1 MQDSSSE
8 QDRKPSAGP
17 AGETAAAQIT
27 TQAAEG
33 GAPGGV
39 ATDAGAIDRGA
50 PGGSAADGG
59 AADAGAADG
68 GAADAGA
75 ADGADQDSAAE
86 DGPAPGAVGRRF
98 GRLAMAVG
106 AAVIVAVVAFAA
118 FAAGG
123 LSGPARPSS
132 AIPSPP
138 RENKTFVEDNDGT
151 GADNQANILHST
163 APGMVHVLSA
173 RGTPAGAGVI
183 LTPSG
188 LVLTSDQVLQGA
200 RRATVRVVLSGR
212 SFPARLV
219 GADASHGLG
228 LLQIVGGPAFRP
240 IAVGNSR
247 YLSRGAAV
255 TAVGS
260 SGLTRTFTLNI
271 GNLTGGAGAVADGGQ
286 QLTGLLVSTARVAA
300 REEAGG
306 PLVNLSG
313 QAIGINVAGTGSGLH
328 HTGFAVPINEA
339 LAVAKSIQ
347 ASHSG

>member
-33 GAPGGV
+33 GAAGGV
-39 ATDAGAIDRGA
+39 ATDAGAVDRGA
-50 PGGSAADGG
+50 PGGSAADE
-59 AADAGAADG
+59 

-75 ADGADQDSAAE
+75 ADGAGQDSPAE
-86 DGPAPGAVGRRF
+86 DGPGPGAGGRRY

-106 AAVIVAVVAFAA
+106 AAVIVAVAAFAA
-118 FAAGG
+118 FTAAGG

-132 AIPSPP
+132 AIPGPP
-138 RENKTFVEDNDGT
+138 RENKTFVEDDDGT
-151 GADNQANILHST
+151 GADSQANILHSA
-163 APGMVHVLSA
+163 APGLVHVLSA

-188 LVLTSDQVLQGA
+188 LVLTSNQVLQGA
-200 RRATVRVVLSGR
+200 RQVTVRVVLSGR

-240 IAVGNSR
+240 IAVGNSG

-271 GNLTGGAGAVADGGQ
+271 GNLTGGTGAVADGGQ
-286 QLTGLLVSTARVAA
+286 QLTGLLVSTARVMAG
-300 REEAGG
+300 EETGG

-328 HTGFAVPINEA
+328 RTGYAVPIDEA

>member
-33 GAPGGV
+33 GAAGGV
-39 ATDAGAIDRGA
+39 ATDAGAGDRGA
-50 PGGSAADGG
+50 PGGSAADE
-59 AADAGAADG
+59 

-75 ADGADQDSAAE
+75 ADGAGQDSPAE
-86 DGPAPGAVGRRF
+86 DGPGPGAGGRRY

-106 AAVIVAVVAFAA
+106 AAVIVAVAAFAA
-118 FAAGG
+118 FTAAGG

-132 AIPSPP
+132 AIPGPP
-138 RENKTFVEDNDGT
+138 RENKTFVEDDDGT
-151 GADNQANILHST
+151 GADSQANILHSA
-163 APGMVHVLSA
+163 APGLVHVLSA

-188 LVLTSDQVLQGA
+188 LVLTSNQVLQGA
-200 RRATVRVVLSGR
+200 RQVTVRVVLSGR

-240 IAVGNSR
+240 IAVGNSG

-271 GNLTGGAGAVADGGQ
+271 GNLTGGTGAVADGGQ
-286 QLTGLLVSTARVAA
+286 QLTGLLVSTARVMAG
-300 REEAGG
+300 EETGG

-328 HTGFAVPINEA
+328 RTGYAVPIDEA

>member
-1 MQDSSSE
+1 
-8 QDRKPSAGP
+8 
-17 AGETAAAQIT
+17 
-27 TQAAEG
+27 
-33 GAPGGV
+33 
-39 ATDAGAIDRGA
+39 
-50 PGGSAADGG
+50 
-59 AADAGAADG
+59 
-68 GAADAGA
+68 
-75 ADGADQDSAAE
+75 
-86 DGPAPGAVGRRF
+86 
-98 GRLAMAVG
+98 MAVG
-106 AAVIVAVVAFAA
+106 AAVIVAVAAFAA
-118 FAAGG
+118 FAAAGG

-138 RENKTFVEDNDGT
+138 RENKTFVEDDDGT
-151 GADNQANILHST
+151 GADNQANILRSA
-163 APGMVHVLSA
+163 APGLVHVLSA

-188 LVLTSDQVLQGA
+188 LVLTSNQVLQGA
-200 RRATVRVVLSGR
+200 RRVTVRVVLSGR

-240 IAVGNSR
+240 VAVGNSR
-247 YLSRGAAV
+247 YLGGGAAV

-260 SGLTRTFTLNI
+260 SRLTRTFTLDI

-286 QLTGLLVSTARVAA
+286 RLTGLLVSTARVVAG
-300 REEAGG
+300 EETGG

-339 LAVAKSIQ
+339 LAVARQIQ
-347 ASHSG
+347 AAHSH

>member
-1 MQDSSSE
+1 MRDSSSE
-8 QDRKPSAGP
+8 QDPKQPSART
-17 AGETAAAQIT
+17 AGETM
-27 TQAAEG
+27 AAEIT
-33 GAPGGV
+33 AW
-39 ATDAGAIDRGA
+39 
-50 PGGSAADGG
+50 AADGG

-68 GAADAGA
+68 GAADGAGP
-75 ADGADQDSAAE
+75 GSAAE
-86 DGPAPGAVGRRF
+86 GSGAEGSGAEGSGAEGSAAQDGVALGAGGRRF

-118 FAAGG
+118 FAAAGG
-123 LSGPARPSS
+123 LSGSARPSS

-138 RENKTFVEDNDGT
+138 KENKTFVEDNDGT

-163 APGMVHVLSA
+163 APGLVHVLSA

-188 LVLTSDQVLQGA
+188 LVLTSDHVLQGA

-271 GNLTGGAGAVADGGQ
+271 GNLTGGTGAVADGGQ

-300 REEAGG
+300 GEETGG

>member
-1 MQDSSSE
+1 MRVPPTRVPQTE
-8 QDRKPSAGP
+8 ARRAVL
-17 AGETAAAQIT
+17 AWTAPLRIVLRRTAPPW
-27 TQAAEG
+27 
-33 GAPGGV
+33 APGDGV
-39 ATDAGAIDRGA
+39 TGGWPWLSA
-50 PGGSAADGG
+50 PPS
-59 AADAGAADG
+59 
-68 GAADAGA
+68 
-75 ADGADQDSAAE
+75 SWRWR
-86 DGPAPGAVGRRF
+86 PSPRSPR
-98 GRLAMAVG
+98 
-106 AAVIVAVVAFAA
+106 
-118 FAAGG
+118 G

-151 GADNQANILHST
+151 GADNQANILHSA
-163 APGMVHVLSA
+163 APGLVHVLSA

-188 LVLTSDQVLQGA
+188 LVLTGDQVLQSA
-200 RRATVRVVLSGR
+200 RRATVRLVLSGR

-247 YLSRGAAV
+247 YLGRGAAV

-271 GNLTGGAGAVADGGQ
+271 GNLTGGTGAVAGGGQ
-286 QLTGLLVSTARVAA
+286 RLTGLLVSTARVV
-300 REEAGG
+300 RGEETGG

-313 QAIGINVAGTGSGLH
+313 QAVGINVAGTGSGLH

>member
-1 MQDSSSE
+1 MRDSSE
-8 QDRKPSAGP
+8 EDPKQPSART
-17 AGETAAAQIT
+17 AGETT
-27 TQAAEG
+27 AAELT
-33 GAPGGV
+33 A
-39 ATDAGAIDRGA
+39 R
-50 PGGSAADGG
+50 AADG
-59 AADAGAADG
+59 GAADG
-68 GAADAGA
+68 GAADLGA
-75 ADGADQDSAAE
+75 AGGADQDRAAEGSAAQ
-86 DGPAPGAVGRRF
+86 DGVALGAGGRRYR
-98 GRLAMAVG
+98 RLAMAVG
-106 AAVIVAVVAFAA
+106 AAVIVAVAAFAA
-118 FAAGG
+118 FTAAGG

-132 AIPSPP
+132 AIPGPP
-138 RENKTFVEDNDGT
+138 RENKTFVEDDDGT
-151 GADNQANILHST
+151 GADSQANILHSA
-163 APGMVHVLSA
+163 APGLVHVLSA

-188 LVLTSDQVLQGA
+188 LVLTSNQVLQGA
-200 RRATVRVVLSGR
+200 RRVTVRVVLSGR

-240 IAVGNSR
+240 VAVGNSR
-247 YLSRGAAV
+247 YLGRGATV

-260 SGLTRTFTLNI
+260 SGLTRTFTLDI
-271 GNLTGGAGAVADGGQ
+271 GNLSGGTGAVADGGQ
-286 QLTGLLVSTARVAA
+286 RLTGLLVSTARVVAG
-300 REEAGG
+300 EETGG

>member
-33 GAPGGV
+33 GAAGGV
-39 ATDAGAIDRGA
+39 ATDAGAVDRGA
-50 PGGSAADGG
+50 PGGSAADE
-59 AADAGAADG
+59 

-75 ADGADQDSAAE
+75 ADGAGQDSPAE
-86 DGPAPGAVGRRF
+86 DGPGPGAGGRRY

-106 AAVIVAVVAFAA
+106 AAVIVAVAAFAA
-118 FAAGG
+118 FTAAGG

-132 AIPSPP
+132 AIPGPP
-138 RENKTFVEDNDGT
+138 RENKTFVEDDDGT
-151 GADNQANILHST
+151 GADSQANILHSA
-163 APGMVHVLSA
+163 APGLVHVLSA

-188 LVLTSDQVLQGA
+188 LVLTSNQVLQGA
-200 RRATVRVVLSGR
+200 RQVTVRVVLSGR

-240 IAVGNSR
+240 IAVGNSG

-271 GNLTGGAGAVADGGQ
+271 GNLTGGTGAVADGGQ
-286 QLTGLLVSTARVAA
+286 QLTGLLVSTARVMAG
-300 REEAGG
+300 EETGG

-328 HTGFAVPINEA
+328 RTGYAVPIDEA

-347 ASHSG
+347 AAHSG

>member
-1 MQDSSSE
+1 MR
-8 QDRKPSAGP
+8 DRGEEDPKQPSART
-17 AGETAAAQIT
+17 AGETT
-27 TQAAEG
+27 AAELT
-33 GAPGGV
+33 AR
-39 ATDAGAIDRGA
+39 AAD
-50 PGGSAADGG
+50 GSAADGG
-59 AADAGAADG
+59 AADAGAADL
-68 GAADAGA
+68 GAAG
-75 ADGADQDSAAE
+75 GADQDRAAEGSAAQ
-86 DGPAPGAVGRRF
+86 DGVALGAGGRRY

-106 AAVIVAVVAFAA
+106 AAVIVAVAAFAA
-118 FAAGG
+118 FTAAGG

-132 AIPSPP
+132 AIPGPP
-138 RENKTFVEDNDGT
+138 RENKTFVEDDDGT
-151 GADNQANILHST
+151 GADSQANILHSA
-163 APGMVHVLSA
+163 APGLVHVLSA

-188 LVLTSDQVLQGA
+188 LVLTSNQVLQGA
-200 RRATVRVVLSGR
+200 RRVTVRVVLSGR
-212 SFPARLV
+212 SFVARLV

-240 IAVGNSR
+240 VAVGNSR
-247 YLSRGAAV
+247 YLGRGATV

-260 SGLTRTFTLNI
+260 SGLTRTFTLDI
-271 GNLTGGAGAVADGGQ
+271 GNLSGGTGAVADGGQ
-286 QLTGLLVSTARVAA
+286 RLTGLLVSTARVVAG
-300 REEAGG
+300 EETGG

>member
-33 GAPGGV
+33 GAAGGV
-39 ATDAGAIDRGA
+39 ATDAGAVDRGA
-50 PGGSAADGG
+50 LGGS
-59 AADAGAADG
+59 AADG

-75 ADGADQDSAAE
+75 ADGADQDSPAE
-86 DGPAPGAVGRRF
+86 DSPALSAGGWRY

-118 FAAGG
+118 FAAAGG
-123 LSGPARPSS
+123 LSGSARPSS

-138 RENKTFVEDNDGT
+138 KENKTFVEDNDGT

-163 APGMVHVLSA
+163 APGLVHVLSA

-188 LVLTSDQVLQGA
+188 LVLTSDHVLQGA

-271 GNLTGGAGAVADGGQ
+271 GNLTGGTGAVADGGQ

-300 REEAGG
+300 GEETGG

>member
-33 GAPGGV
+33 GAAGGV
-39 ATDAGAIDRGA
+39 APDAGAVDRGA
-50 PGGSAADGG
+50 PGGSAADE
-59 AADAGAADG
+59 

-75 ADGADQDSAAE
+75 ADGAGQDSPAE
-86 DGPAPGAVGRRF
+86 DGPGPGAGGRRY

-106 AAVIVAVVAFAA
+106 AAVIVAVAALAA
-118 FAAGG
+118 FTAAGG

-132 AIPSPP
+132 AIPGPP
-138 RENKTFVEDNDGT
+138 RENKTFVEDDDGT
-151 GADNQANILHST
+151 GADSQANILHSA
-163 APGMVHVLSA
+163 APGLVHVLSA

-188 LVLTSDQVLQGA
+188 LVLTSNQVLQGA
-200 RRATVRVVLSGR
+200 RQVTVRVVLSGR

-240 IAVGNSR
+240 IAVGNSG

-260 SGLTRTFTLNI
+260 SGLTRTLTLNI
-271 GNLTGGAGAVADGGQ
+271 GNLTGGTGAVADGGQ
-286 QLTGLLVSTARVAA
+286 QLTGLLVSTARVMAG
-300 REEAGG
+300 EETGG

-328 HTGFAVPINEA
+328 RTGYAVPIDEA

-347 ASHSG
+347 ASHPG

>member
-33 GAPGGV
+33 GAAGGV
-39 ATDAGAIDRGA
+39 ATDAGAVDRGA
-50 PGGSAADGG
+50 PGGSAADE
-59 AADAGAADG
+59 

-75 ADGADQDSAAE
+75 ADGAGQDSPAE
-86 DGPAPGAVGRRF
+86 DGPGPGAGGRRY

-106 AAVIVAVVAFAA
+106 AAVIVAVAAFAA
-118 FAAGG
+118 FTAAGG

-132 AIPSPP
+132 AIPGPP
-138 RENKTFVEDNDGT
+138 RENKTFVEDDDGT
-151 GADNQANILHST
+151 GADSQANILHSA
-163 APGMVHVLSA
+163 APGLVHVLSA

-183 LTPSG
+183 LAPSG
-188 LVLTSDQVLQGA
+188 LVLTSNQVLQGA
-200 RRATVRVVLSGR
+200 RQVTVRVVLSGR

-240 IAVGNSR
+240 IAVGNSG

-271 GNLTGGAGAVADGGQ
+271 GNLTGGTGAVADGGQ
-286 QLTGLLVSTARVAA
+286 QLTGLLVSTARVMAG
-300 REEAGG
+300 EETGG

-328 HTGFAVPINEA
+328 RTGYAVPIDEA

-347 ASHSG
+347 AAHSG